1 MPCACSQLHLT
12 KLSLHFV
19 FQGKDLPLD
28 AQKEGMTVR
37 LLQHVPCVCVLLLCH
52 SIQVDNVQ
60 VMFARLFID
69 FHNTFEDGIF

>member
-1 MPCACSQLHLT
+1 MHAVSCNSRSCRSTLFS
-12 KLSLHFV
+12 KER
-19 FQGKDLPLD
+19 DLPLD